1 MIEIGSGAAL
11 NWILDLDGVVW
22 RGNQIIEGSSEA
34 ISRLSG
40 MGQSVYFVTNNS
52 LLTPSEYVKKMSSF
66 GIIAEE
72 KRIFTSGMAAASMI
86 EQSDKVY
93 LIGGGN
99 GLKEAVQDRGIEIVD
114 DPDAV
119 DAVILG
125 WDPGI
130 TFEKITVAMRA
141 IRGGARYI
149 ATNADPTYPN
159 PDGLLP
165 GTGCLAAAV
174 SIASGVE
181 PMYAGKPNPAIVS
194 LISPF
199 LSGDDVMV
207 GDRLTTDGLFAR
219 VLGVHFGLV
228 LTGVN
233 ESYSASDVAVSTTIS
248 RNLLSLVTIFEEKG
262 ELPNGDFTR

>member
-1 MIEIGSGAAL
+1 M

-22 RGNQIIEGSSEA
+22 RGNQEVEGSSEA
-34 ISRLSG
+34 ISRLQAL
-40 MGQSVYFVTNNS
+40 GQSVYFVTNNS
-52 LLTPSEYVKKMSSF
+52 LLTPSEYVQKMRSF
-66 GIIAEE
+66 RIVADE
-72 KRIFTSGMAAASMI
+72 KQIFTSGMAAASML
-86 EQSDKVY
+86 ETTAKVF

-99 GLKEAVQDRGIEIVD
+99 GLREAVQQRGIELVD
-114 DPDAV
+114 DPSLV
-119 DAVILG
+119 DAVVLG

-141 IRGGARYI
+141 IRNGARYI
-149 ATNADPTYPN
+149 ATNTDPTYPN

-174 SIASGVE
+174 ANASGTE
-181 PMYAGKPNPAIVS
+181 PIVAGKPNPAIVS
-194 LISPF
+194 LIKPY

-207 GDRLTTDGLFAR
+207 GDRLTTDGKFAK

-233 ESYSASDVAVSTTIS
+233 EDFTPHDVAKSTTIARS
-248 RNLLSLVTIFEEKG
+248 LLSLVSIFEEFG
-262 ELPNGDFTR
+262 QLPHGDFVQRPT